1 MAPQECIAPAACI
14 IGIRAEQNAC
24 EANPDHASRLPKH
37 HPQQKNKHLTK
48 DKLQQQRILEEVY
61 QEHFRNVPPALPP
74 CHLRIEISCKADS
87 KRVSANIV
95 FSRPIEAR
103 DFERHATERG
113 CNFHSPELTVWTEL
127 CHVSSAQPAA
137 LAWRDILF

>member
-1 MAPQECIAPAACI
+1 MAPHVVIAPEACF
-14 IGIRAEQNAC
+14 IGMRADRNAC
-24 EANPDHASRLPKH
+24 EADSDHASRIPNHYL
-37 HPQQKNKHLTK
+37 QQKNELVTK
-48 DKLQQQRILEEVY
+48 DKLRQKRILEEVY
-61 QEHFRNVPPALPP
+61 KRYFPDVPLALPP